1 MGGSLRQPEYIRAVT
16 SRDMIVA
23 TMAAAAGTD
32 GQTVAG
38 VAVSGH

>member
-1 MGGSLRQPEYIRAVT
+1 MGDSLRQPEYIRAVT
-16 SRDMIVA
+16 SRDMIVE

-32 GQTVAG
+32 GQAVAG